1 MQGKPA
7 VFILLRRYPLN
18 MSDPPSVPAGWHNDP
33 TLPETQ
39 RYWDGVSWSEHLR
52 AVVPPPS
59 PLAPAASN
67 GFSTA
72 GLTCALV
79 ALVFNPLL
87 LLSVLGFTF
96 GCIGLSRSAR
106 TLDAD
111 GLEIGR
117 GAGIWAMWLGV
128 ISAILTVVVFFWWSA
143 NFAEQLSSF

>member
-1 MQGKPA
+1 
-7 VFILLRRYPLN
+7 

-39 RYWDGVSWSEHLR
+39 RYWDGSSWSEHRR
-52 AVVPPPS
+52 AVVAQ
-59 PLAPAASN
+59 PLHATPATSN

-96 GCIGLSRSAR
+96 GCIGLARSAR

-111 GLEIGR
+111 GQEIGR
-117 GAGIWAMWLGV
+117 GAGTWAMWLGV
-128 ISAILTVVVFFWWSA
+128 ITAILTVMAFVLWS
-143 NFAEQLSSF
+143 ESFVELFSPFLPPTP